1 MSIARKILAILRR
14 AGSVLSGRRDRATV
28 KSTIVDRRGTRR
40 VSVQIPLFVYG
51 RTVGGD
57 PFYEEAYTI
66 QVNGNG
72 GLISMSNH
80 VRPGQRL
87 VVTNQ
92 GNEQTERCVVVW
104 VAARASDR
112 SNIALKFPGPTPH
125 FWRGLEIGKGSAH

>member
-1 MSIARKILAILRR
+1 MTIARKIFALLRR
-14 AGSVLSGRRDRATV
+14 AGSFLSGRKYRASV
-28 KSTIVDRRGTRR
+28 KSSFVDRRGTRR
-40 VSVQIPLFVYG
+40 VSVHIPLFVYG

-72 GLISMSNH
+72 GLISMSNP

-92 GNEQTERCVVVW
+92 GNEKTERCIVVS

-112 SNIALKFPGPTPH
+112 NNIALKFPEPAPH